1 MSRSRSPG
9 AAQLKGVWRMKYP
22 LICFFLFS
30 ITLGVGASVL
40 NRPHDAAAAQITAP
54 CVPNVGS
61 YRGMLPQP
69 PLVDPAAFPNHEI
82 TLDVVQ
88 GPASAGGTARY
99 CYVLAGSTSPFV
111 DAPTIR
117 VRQGETFTLH
127 LVDRIPKS
135 SGDAHMPMPSATAPD
150 GCALLPFEGAL
161 PAADQAGYLGQK
173 RVYAT
178 MPPMI
183 SNDTNVHTHGWDV
196 SPDVDNVFKSLA
208 LSGGNCT
215 YRFAVPLTQSAGT
228 YWYHAHLH
236 GLSFNQ
242 VGGGLGGTLIVLPAA
257 APSTPPLPESVLLIK
272 NSTYPTV
279 SQMNRVVLARQA
291 FAQKHVVRVLK
302 AHAAVSYDPFNPPEW
317 PSGWPIPAGER
328 NQCPSAGQFLTHWVV
343 NGYPIEDP
351 NQPNVTPA
359 KISLAPGQRELLRI
373 IDATSDNFV
382 NVRMR
387 DANGKYEPLDVVA
400 RDGHPVA
407 PSGDPESLATVFTNV
422 LLPPAGRVDVVVTG
436 ASAPQTLISDH
447 MCAGILGPPA
457 PVRRLITIQPGATA
471 HAARA
476 ARALHIAQAGET
488 AADKFYRESKS
499 LIVRRRVLTFTQ
511 YMDQKN
517 NMAWYV
523 TDTTKPGAF
532 TEKPFWLSP
541 PQPGDHE
548 YLPEIRVP
556 QNSVEQWT
564 LINATE
570 EVHAFHIHQLTFVT
584 DANPFEGPHL
594 HVFQDTVALPAAAI
608 DPSRSSGIYPYLIP
622 TKTVVTIDFRH
633 VPKGTF
639 VYHCHMLF
647 HEDHGMMGIIQ
658 VY

>member
-1 MSRSRSPG
+1 
-9 AAQLKGVWRMKYP
+9 MKYP
-22 LICFFLFS
+22 ALCFFFLAL
-30 ITLGVGASVL
+30 TLGVGASVL
-40 NRPHDAAAAQITAP
+40 NNHGDAVAAQITAP

-69 PLVDPAAFPNHEI
+69 PVVDPASFPNHAI
-82 TLDVVQ
+82 TLDVLQ
-88 GPASAGGTARY
+88 GPQSAGGTPRY
-99 CYVLAGSTSPFV
+99 CYRLAGSTSPFV

-117 VRQGETFTLH
+117 VHQGETFTLH
-127 LVDRIPKS
+127 LIDRIPKS
-135 SGDAHMPMPSATAPD
+135 NGEAHMPMPSATAPD

-161 PAADQAGYLGQK
+161 PPADQAGYLGQK

-183 SNDTNVHTHGWDV
+183 SNDTNIHTHGWDV

-208 LSGGNCT
+208 LSKGACT
-215 YRFAVPLTQSAGT
+215 YRFAVPMTQSAGT

-236 GLSFNQ
+236 GLSSAQ
-242 VGGGLGGTLIVLPAA
+242 VGGGLGGVLIVLPAA
-257 APSTPPLPESVLLIK
+257 TPSAAPLPERILLIK

-279 SQMNRVVLARQA
+279 SEQNRVILARA
-291 FAQKHVVRVLK
+291 ALAEKHLLRVSRPI
-302 AHAAVSYDPFNPPEW
+302 AARSYDPFNPPEW
-317 PSGWPIPAGER
+317 PSGWPIPTGDR
-328 NQCPSAGQFLTHWVV
+328 NQCPSTGQFLTHWVV

-351 NQPNVTPA
+351 NQPHVTPA
-359 KISLAPGQRELLRI
+359 KIPLAPGQRELLRI
-373 IDATSDNFV
+373 VDATTDNFV
-382 NVRMR
+382 NVRIR
-387 DANGKYEPLDVVA
+387 DANGNYEPLDVVA

-407 PSGDPESLATVFTNV
+407 PNGDPEGLATTFSNV

-436 ASAPQTLISDH
+436 ASTPQTVISDH

-457 PVRRLITIQPGATA
+457 PIRTLVTLQPAV
-471 HAARA
+471 A
-476 ARALHIAQAGET
+476 ARALHAVKPLRMAQAGET
-488 AADKFYRESKS
+488 AADRFYRESKS

-511 YMDQKN
+511 YMDDNKN
-517 NMAWYV
+517 MSWYV

-532 TEKPFWLSP
+532 TEQPFWLSP
-541 PQPGDHE
+541 PRPGDHE

-584 DANPFEGPHL
+584 NSNPFEGPHL
-594 HVFQDTVALPAAAI
+594 HVFQDTVALPAAKI
-608 DPSRSSGIYPYLIP
+608 DPSRGGGIYPYLIP